1 MLKYF
6 KVDQNGLKEAQGQ
19 DHNIILLEEEHDP
32 KYTDQLIEK
41 YDLPNDLFLGS
52 NLPEEVTRLEH
63 LEGTKLNNPTSL
75 VLMDLSANMEHSIE
89 ERLQPLSF
97 IKSDEL
103 LILHICENSDFFERL
118 LEKFGPQITNYTEFV
133 AWSIFQI
140 STHFLKDL
148 QERKK
153 IIDDL
158 ENSAKTTAKNEEL
171 FRMIDAERNMT
182 YLQETLNNQHSTLK
196 ELFEETD
203 FVAELDNAGLIY
215 DIQLRDRQAKKMV
228 DVYTSLMENISG
240 LFTDMMNNNLNHL
253 MKYLDSLSIVLSV
266 PALIGTIWGMNA
278 GGLLFKKSS
287 YGFLIILAISII
299 LGALMALHLY
309 KKDYSK

>member
-1 MLKYF
+1 
-6 KVDQNGLKEAQGQ
+6 
-19 DHNIILLEEEHDP
+19 
-32 KYTDQLIEK
+32 
-41 YDLPNDLFLGS
+41 
-52 NLPEEVTRLEH
+52 
-63 LEGTKLNNPTSL
+63 
-75 VLMDLSANMEHSIE
+75 MDLSANMEHSIE

-118 LEKFGPQITNYTEFV
+118 LEKFGHQITNYTEFV

-171 FRMIDAERNMT
+171 FSMIDAERNMT